1 MKNNLY
7 ECLGN
12 FAKHCSF
19 HILVKFKMCIY
30 VSTVLLLLSVFQVST
45 LVENNERIY
54 DTRHGGFV
62 QFKDRQGKIFLS
74 GQH

>member
-1 MKNNLY
+1 M
-7 ECLGN
+7 
-12 FAKHCSF
+12 
-19 HILVKFKMCIY
+19 Y

-62 QFKDRQGKIFLS
+62 QFKDRQGKIFSLDNIDPHKQVFHMRDTHSPLS
-74 GQH
+74 Q

>member
-12 FAKHCSF
+12 FAKHCTF